1 MAARSMQDSLQDQF
15 DTEKDTLD
23 YYDNWFSRSGVEKL
37 AEVNSIDLDKNSVR
51 DDVETLSEN
60 DVLEDFHRYVAAL
73 DGIGP
78 NTIIQGIKTINRD
91 KMQVLS
97 TDDME
102 SKSALLLYLYEWEW
116 EDHLDLIQA
125 LKTFKNKRTYQR
137 EEISGEKIFDELG
150 EDEVEQLRRT
160 LQENIDEAN
169 NKRKYKAELKSVHL
183 IDENEVMA
191 EIYVEYKSGHYRQFK
206 FREEDNK
213 DYDSENGRE
222 VEAQKYWPI
231 TTRYIHVDYDNNE
244 YDHNIQRSKEDFLKP
259 VITTLYSDV
268 EYGEDVKFIDP
279 IDYPDKTPTEFVED
293 KVEEQKEK
301 IENDDSLDDDE
312 KEDYID
318 VLDNLSAAEQTAL
331 TLENVN
337 VAGDLIRIE
346 IETGEPIESFAEGNN
361 LESQLSKFN
370 KESQRREYTLTIG
383 DQEIQVKGVKIE
395 ILGDVSKEEEEMI
408 TEVLRDQGEEDEM
421 EATA

>member
-15 DTEKDTLD
+15 DTEEDTLD

-37 AEVNSIDLDKNSVR
+37 AELNSIDLDKNTIR
-51 DDVETLSEN
+51 DDVETLYEN

-137 EEISGEKIFDELG
+137 EEISGEKRFDELG

-213 DYDSENGRE
+213 DYDSEDGRE
-222 VEAQKYWPI
+222 VEPRKYWPI

-244 YDHNIQRSKEDFLKP
+244 YDHDIQRSKEDFLKP

-301 IENDDSLDDDE
+301 IEDDNSLDDDE

-318 VLDNLSAAEQTAL
+318 ILDNLSAAEQTAL

-337 VAGDLIRIE
+337 VAGDPIRIE

-370 KESQRREYTLTIG
+370 EESQRREYTLTIG

-408 TEVLRDQGEEDEM
+408 TEVLREQGEEDEV

>member
-1 MAARSMQDSLQDQF
+1 MAARSMQDSLQEQF
-15 DTEKDTLD
+15 DTEEDILN
-23 YYDNWFSRSGVEKL
+23 YYDNWFSRAEVEKI
-37 AEVNSIDLDKNSVR
+37 AELNSIDLDKNTIR
-51 DDVETLSEN
+51 DDVETLYEN

-78 NTIIQGIKTINRD
+78 NTIIQGIKSINRD

-137 EEISGEKIFDELG
+137 EEISGEKRFDELG

-206 FREEDNK
+206 FREEDDK
-213 DYDSENGRE
+213 DYDSEDGKE
-222 VEAQKYWPI
+222 VEPQKYWPI

-244 YDHNIQRSKEDFLKP
+244 YDHDIQRSKEDFLKP

-301 IENDDSLDDDE
+301 IEDDDSLDDDE

-337 VAGDLIRIE
+337 VAGDPIRIE

-370 KESQRREYTLTIG
+370 EESQRREYTLTIG

-408 TEVLRDQGEEDEM
+408 TEVLREQGEEDEV

>member
-1 MAARSMQDSLQDQF
+1 MQDSLQDQF
-15 DTEKDTLD
+15 DDKEDIID
-23 YYDNWFSRSGVEKL
+23 YYENWFSRAGVEKL
-37 AEVNSIDLDKNSVR
+37 AELNSVELDTDTIR
-51 DDVETLSEN
+51 DDIETLHDE
-60 DVLEDFHRYVAAL
+60 DALEGFHRYVAAL

-102 SKSALLLYLYEWEW
+102 SKSALLLYLYEWGW

-137 EEISGEKIFDELG
+137 EEISGEEKYDELG

-160 LQENIDEAN
+160 LQENINEAN
-169 NKRKYKAELKSVHL
+169 NKRKYKPELKSVYL
-183 IDENEVMA
+183 IGENEVMA
-191 EIYVEYKSGHYRQFK
+191 EIYVEYKSGHFRQFK
-206 FREEDNK
+206 FRENDNK
-213 DYDSENGRE
+213 DYDSEDGRE
-222 VEAQKYWPI
+222 VEPRKYWPI
-231 TTRYIHVDYDNNE
+231 TTRYIHVDYENDE
-244 YDHNIQRSKEDFLKP
+244 YDHDIQRSEEDFLNP
-259 VITTLYSDV
+259 VMTTLYSDV
-268 EYGEDVKFIDP
+268 EYGDDVRFVDP
-279 IDYPDKTPTEFVED
+279 IDYPEKSPAEFVED
-293 KVEEQKEK
+293 KVEEQKKK
-301 IENDDSLDDDE
+301 IEDDDSLDDDE

-337 VAGDLIRIE
+337 VAGDPLLIE

-370 KESQRREYTLTIG
+370 EESQRREYTLTIG
-383 DQEIQVKGVKIE
+383 EQEIQVKGVKIE

-408 TEVLRDQGEEDEM
+408 TAVLREEEEV

>member
-1 MAARSMQDSLQDQF
+1 M
-15 DTEKDTLD
+15 
-23 YYDNWFSRSGVEKL
+23 
-37 AEVNSIDLDKNSVR
+37 
-51 DDVETLSEN
+51 
-60 DVLEDFHRYVAAL
+60 
-73 DGIGP
+73 
-78 NTIIQGIKTINRD
+78 
-91 KMQVLS
+91 
-97 TDDME
+97 
-102 SKSALLLYLYEWEW
+102 
-116 EDHLDLIQA
+116 
-125 LKTFKNKRTYQR
+125 
-137 EEISGEKIFDELG
+137 
-150 EDEVEQLRRT
+150 
-160 LQENIDEAN
+160 
-169 NKRKYKAELKSVHL
+169 KSVHL
-183 IDENEVMA
+183 IGENEVMA

-213 DYDSENGRE
+213 DYDSEDGRE

-301 IENDDSLDDDE
+301 IENDDTLDDDE
-312 KEDYID
+312 KEDYVD

>member
-1 MAARSMQDSLQDQF
+1 
-15 DTEKDTLD
+15 
-23 YYDNWFSRSGVEKL
+23 
-37 AEVNSIDLDKNSVR
+37 
-51 DDVETLSEN
+51 
-60 DVLEDFHRYVAAL
+60 
-73 DGIGP
+73 
-78 NTIIQGIKTINRD
+78 
-91 KMQVLS
+91 MQVLS
-97 TDDME
+97 TDDMD

-137 EEISGEKIFDELG
+137 EEISGEKKYDELG

-169 NKRKYKAELKSVHL
+169 IKRKYKAELKSVHL
-183 IDENEVMA
+183 VGEIEVMV
-191 EIYVEYKSGHYRQFK
+191 EIYVEYKSGHFRQFK
-206 FREEDNK
+206 FRENDNK
-213 DYDSENGRE
+213 DYDSEDGRE
-222 VEAQKYWPI
+222 VEPRKYWPI
-231 TTRYIHVDYDNNE
+231 TTRYIHVDYGNDE
-244 YDHNIQRSKEDFLKP
+244 YDHDIQRSEEDFLNP
-259 VITTLYSDV
+259 VMTTLYSDV
-268 EYGEDVKFIDP
+268 EYGDDVRFVDP
-279 IDYPDKTPTEFVED
+279 IDYPEKSPAEFVED

-301 IENDDSLDDDE
+301 IEDDDSLDDDE

-318 VLDNLSAAEQTAL
+318 VLDDLSAAEQTAL

-337 VAGDLIRIE
+337 VAGDPLLIE

-370 KESQRREYTLTIG
+370 EESQRREYTLTIG
-383 DQEIQVKGVKIE
+383 EQEIQVKGVKIE

-408 TEVLRDQGEEDEM
+408 TAVLREEEV

>member
-15 DTEKDTLD
+15 DDKEDIID
-23 YYDNWFSRSGVEKL
+23 YYKDWFSRAGVEKL
-37 AEVNSIDLDKNSVR
+37 AELDSVEIDTDTIR
-51 DDVETLSEN
+51 DDVETLHDE
-60 DVLEDFHRYVAAL
+60 DALEDFHRYVAAL

-116 EDHLDLIQA
+116 EGHLDLIQA

-137 EEISGEKIFDELG
+137 EEISGEKKYDKLG

-183 IDENEVMA
+183 IGEDEVMA

-206 FREEDNK
+206 FRENDNK
-213 DYDSENGRE
+213 DYDSEDGRK
-222 VEAQKYWPI
+222 VEPQKYWPI
-231 TTRYIHVDYDNNE
+231 TTRYIHVDYENDE
-244 YDHNIQRSKEDFLKP
+244 YDHNIQRSEEDFLNP
-259 VITTLYSDV
+259 VMTTLYNDV
-268 EYGEDVKFIDP
+268 EYGDDVRFVDP
-279 IDYPDKTPTEFVED
+279 IDYPDKSPAEFVGD

-301 IENDDSLDDDE
+301 IEDDDSLDDDE
-312 KEDYID
+312 KEDYLD

-337 VAGDLIRIE
+337 VAGDPLLIE

-370 KESQRREYTLTIG
+370 EESQRREYTLTIG
-383 DQEIQVKGVKIE
+383 EQEIQVKGVKIE

-408 TEVLRDQGEEDEM
+408 TAILREEEEEEV
-421 EATA
+421 EATP

>member
-15 DTEKDTLD
+15 DTDEDILN
-23 YYDNWFSRSGVEKL
+23 YYDNWFSRAEVEKI
-37 AEVNSIDLDKNSVR
+37 AELNSIDLDKNTIR
-51 DDVETLSEN
+51 DDVETLYDN
-60 DVLEDFHRYVAAL
+60 DILEDFHRYVAAL

-116 EDHLDLIQA
+116 KDHLDLIQA

-160 LQENIDEAN
+160 LQENITEAN

-191 EIYVEYKSGHYRQFK
+191 EIYAEYKSGHYRQFK
-206 FREEDNK
+206 FREEDDK
-213 DYDSENGRE
+213 DYDSEDGRE
-222 VEAQKYWPI
+222 VEPQKYWPI

-244 YDHNIQRSKEDFLKP
+244 YDHDIQRSKEDFLKP
-259 VITTLYSDV
+259 LITTLYSDV

-301 IENDDSLDDDE
+301 IEDDDSLDDDE
-312 KEDYID
+312 KEDYIE

-337 VAGDLIRIE
+337 VAGDPIRIE

-361 LESQLSKFN
+361 LESQLSRFN
-370 KESQRREYTLTIG
+370 EESQRREYTLTIG

-408 TEVLRDQGEEDEM
+408 TEVLREQGEEDEV
-421 EATA
+421 EATV

>member
-15 DTEKDTLD
+15 DTEEDTLD

-37 AEVNSIDLDKNSVR
+37 AELNSIDLDKNTIR
-51 DDVETLSEN
+51 DDVEILYEN

-137 EEISGEKIFDELG
+137 EEIFGEKRFDELG

-183 IDENEVMA
+183 IDENEVVA

-213 DYDSENGRE
+213 DYDSEDGRE
-222 VEAQKYWPI
+222 VEPQKYWPI

-244 YDHNIQRSKEDFLKP
+244 YDHDIQRSKEDFLKP

-268 EYGEDVKFIDP
+268 EYGEDVKFIDL

-301 IENDDSLDDDE
+301 IEDDDSLDDDE

-337 VAGDLIRIE
+337 VAGDPIRIE

-370 KESQRREYTLTIG
+370 EESQRREYTLTIG

-395 ILGDVSKEEEEMI
+395 ILGDVSKEEEKMI
-408 TEVLRDQGEEDEM
+408 TEVLREQGEEDEV

>member
-1 MAARSMQDSLQDQF
+1 MQDSLQDQF
-15 DTEKDTLD
+15 DDKEDIID
-23 YYDNWFSRSGVEKL
+23 YYENWFSRAGVEKL
-37 AEVNSIDLDKNSVR
+37 AELNSVELDTDTIR
-51 DDVETLSEN
+51 DDIETLHDE
-60 DVLEDFHRYVAAL
+60 DTLEGFHRYVAAL

-102 SKSALLLYLYEWEW
+102 SKSALLLYLYEWGW

-137 EEISGEKIFDELG
+137 EEISGEEKYDELG

-160 LQENIDEAN
+160 LQENINEAN
-169 NKRKYKAELKSVHL
+169 NKRKYKAELKSVYL
-183 IDENEVMA
+183 IGENEVMA
-191 EIYVEYKSGHYRQFK
+191 EIYVEYKSGHFRQFK
-206 FREEDNK
+206 FRENDNK
-213 DYDSENGRE
+213 DYDSEDGRE
-222 VEAQKYWPI
+222 VEPRKYWPI
-231 TTRYIHVDYDNNE
+231 TTRYIHVDYENDE
-244 YDHNIQRSKEDFLKP
+244 YDHDIQRSEEDFLNP
-259 VITTLYSDV
+259 VMTTLYSDV
-268 EYGEDVKFIDP
+268 EYGDDVRFVDP
-279 IDYPDKTPTEFVED
+279 IDYPEKSPAEFVED
-293 KVEEQKEK
+293 KVEEQKKK
-301 IENDDSLDDDE
+301 IEDDDSLDDDE

-337 VAGDLIRIE
+337 VAGDPLLIE

-370 KESQRREYTLTIG
+370 EESQRREYTLTIG
-383 DQEIQVKGVKIE
+383 EQEIQVKGVKIE

-408 TEVLRDQGEEDEM
+408 TAVLREEEEV

>member
-1 MAARSMQDSLQDQF
+1 MQDSLQDQF